1 MTRSITVR
9 LNLWYAL
16 TFLLSVA
23 ALFAALYFLV
33 AAAVQRQDREL
44 VEARLKEIAAIYN
57 SGGIV
62 ALQSWIERSEEARRE
77 ELFVRLVSRWN
88 QGLFLSAPKEWV
100 NYEPPQFRFGIPL
113 QVLTV
118 RVPRDQQRDFTIAAT
133 VFRDGSVL
141 QVGRMANSREMVLQ
155 PFRRVF
161 IAVALPVFLL
171 AIAGGTLVARR
182 ALQPIRQIA
191 STAESIINTGDL
203 SARVPTRDSDDELDR
218 LAHLF
223 NRLLQ
228 SNQKLIQQMRESL
241 DNVAHD
247 LRTPLARLRAAAE
260 QALRSGG
267 DADALRDAL
276 ADAAE
281 ESERVLTILK
291 TLMDVAEA
299 ESGAMKL
306 NRERTNIS
314 ELLAQVI
321 EVYRFVADEKQISIH
336 TDFAPA
342 CFAEVDVA
350 RIRQAFANLLDNAVK
365 YTHDG
370 GRIDVRCRSGA
381 NEVSVVIRD
390 TGVGIPAE
398 ELPKIWGRLYRGDKS
413 RSQRGLGLGLSL
425 VKAFVEAH
433 GGWVEAR
440 SEPGAFSEF
449 TVHVP
454 VRTSSGS
461 EMVRTPSLFLAN
473 TVAEKD

>member
-1 MTRSITVR
+1 MCLNPRSFSYMIRSITFQ

-23 ALFAALYFLV
+23 VLFIALYYLV
-33 AAAVQRQDREL
+33 AAAVQRQDREV
-44 VEARLKEIAAIYN
+44 VEARLKELAATYN
-57 SGGIV
+57 SGGT
-62 ALQSWIERSEEARRE
+62 ATLQNWVQRSADAKRE
-77 ELFVRLVSRWN
+77 KLFIRVVSRWN
-88 QGLFLSAPKEWV
+88 EALFLSAPEDWV
-100 NYEPPQFRFGIPL
+100 NYEPPQFEFGVAR
-113 QVLTV
+113 QVVTV

-133 VFRDGSVL
+133 VLRDGSVL
-141 QVGRMANSREMVLQ
+141 QVGRIANSREMVLQ
-155 PFRRVF
+155 LFRRVF
-161 IAVALPVFLL
+161 IVVAVPVFLL
-171 AIAGGTLVARR
+171 AIAGGVLVSHRT
-182 ALQPIRQIA
+182 LQPVRQIA
-191 STAESIINTGDL
+191 ATAESIISTGNL
-203 SARVPTRDSDDELDR
+203 SARVPTRESEDELDR

-223 NRLLQ
+223 NRLLE

-260 QALRSGG
+260 QALRSGA
-267 DADALRDAL
+267 DADTLREAL

-306 NRERTNIS
+306 NRERTDMAQ
-314 ELLAQVI
+314 LLAQVI
-321 EVYRFVADEKQISIH
+321 EVYRFVAEEKHISIH
-336 TDFAPA
+336 TDIAPD

-370 GRIDVRCRSGA
+370 GRIDIRSRRDADGIL
-381 NEVSVVIRD
+381 VTIRD
-390 TGVGIPAE
+390 SGIGIPAD
-398 ELPKIWGRLYRGDKS
+398 ELPKIWDRLFRGDKS

-433 GGWVEAR
+433 GGQVGVR
-440 SEPGAFSEF
+440 SEPGAYSEF
-449 TVHVP
+449 V
-454 VRTSSGS
+454 VRL
-461 EMVRTPSLFLAN
+461 PSPQTA
-473 TVAEKD
+473 ASQIQK